1 MGKVIEYSKDKWEEA
16 RVETSATRFLKE
28 LFSSLGD
35 EYDER
40 APINLLNILTNMG
53 IDVVDVEDE
62 NYIAHLDTSRS
73 PNMLC
78 IAQGTYNDP
87 QIIFAI
93 MTATAMHVFEQ
104 RKFVQENYDTEI
116 PTDEVVESVRE
127 MLTEQVED
135 LKIPSCLIS
144 SKKRLTPSD
153 KKLYKKIL
161 IDGGI
166 EELKTKE
173 GYEAF
178 KRTLVEPIYFEN
190 GFLNGMISSA
200 DETTRVKGKIIEAIA
215 KKDAKYNIVNS
226 YDFQM

>member
-144 SKKRLTPSD
+144 SKKRLTSSD

-200 DETTRVKGKIIEAIA
+200 DETTRVKGKIIESIA

>member
-144 SKKRLTPSD
+144 SKKRLTSSD